1 MLSHNRYITAIVR
14 SYTSQ
19 TILKRQTVFTAE
31 NDLKKINEATRDTI
45 QIVESTHLTNVAMKE
60 TLSTGLSPAALA
72 ATLETFIRSQLDRV
86 TELASLLTDSDVV
99 GVIADAS
106 VSMINPKV
114 VDDE

>member
-1 MLSHNRYITAIVR
+1 MR

-31 NDLKKINEATRDTI
+31 NNLEKINEATLDTI
-45 QIVESTHLTNVAMKE
+45 QIVESTLITSADMKG

-72 ATLETFIRSQLDRV
+72 VMLETFIRSQLDHL

-99 GVIADAS
+99 GTIANAS
-106 VSMINPKV
+106 ALMINPKV